1 MIIYLH
7 PCAAVRSA
15 LVPYL
20 KGSPCLE
27 KIDLMI
33 GERATKP
40 VPLDLGRYSGSR
52 SLTAMAPALAAALV
66 VTALAESKTSSESA
80 NIEPSKGATDELS

>member
-1 MIIYLH
+1 MKIKLY
-7 PCAAVRSA
+7 PCSAVRSA

-20 KGSPCLE
+20 KGAPCLE

-33 GERATKP
+33 GEKATKP

-52 SLTAMAPALAAALV
+52 SLAAMAPVLAAALIATV
-66 VTALAESKTSSESA
+66 LAESKTSGESVDADPSE
-80 NIEPSKGATDELS
+80 GATDELS